1 MGASFLEDLN
11 PEQREAAAHVEGPL
25 LILAGAGSG
34 KTRVITHRIAH
45 LVRTEGVAPGEIL
58 AVTFTNKAAGEM
70 RRRLGELLGWA
81 AASAVWAS
89 TFHSAGVRILRRDG
103 HHLGLPPNLVVYDD
117 ADQRALVRRITR
129 QLGLDPSLY
138 PDRQLLSRIDKVKSG
153 GGGPGDLE
161 VSLFDPVGEK
171 ARVVFEHYQKA
182 LRAAGA
188 VDFGDLLVESVRLL
202 QEVPTVRERYQRELR
217 FVMVD
222 EFQDTSPVQYALI
235 RLLAGPRRNLVV
247 VGDDDQA
254 IYRWRGADIRNIL
267 SFERDYP
274 DAKVVRLER
283 NYRST
288 QVILDAAHAVIE
300 RNPSRKDKRLWTDR
314 DGGELLQVLQVSD
327 EQDEARLVA
336 ARLDALAERHP
347 RRELA
352 VFYRVNAQSR
362 VLEDALRAAR
372 IPYHVVR
379 GRSFYDRAEIK
390 DLTSYLRLSVNPRSD
405 ADVLRVINTPRRG
418 LGKKTVERLQS
429 AALSAGQSLFE
440 VLETGLDLSGVSA
453 AALKKLH
460 RFRDLVAGLHAQVI
474 ADRPPQDVVEAAIT
488 ESGYARA
495 LTDEGTEEAAERLA
509 NLQEMIAAAAAR
521 ADEGK
526 SLMDFLDEMAL
537 TGDADGG
544 AADEGDAVSLMTLHA
559 AKGLEFDGVVIVGME
574 ERTFPHGRAFQGFGG
589 LEEDEAQMAE
599 ERRLCYVGF
608 TRARQELVLTCAR
621 TRFLNGQRQVR
632 SPSRFLG
639 EIPPELVA
647 GVPVAPVWGTAS
659 ALGALGG
666 FGGPG
671 RRGGFD
677 DDLAEEP
684 ELGEEDGIVVDY
696 TFDQRP
702 AGEGGGV
709 VARGRQ
715 VRHRTFGTGE
725 IRSVDG
731 RGPQARLLVHFEG
744 VGTKKILARYVELI

>member
-1 MGASFLEDLN
+1 
-11 PEQREAAAHVEGPL
+11 
-25 LILAGAGSG
+25 
-34 KTRVITHRIAH
+34 
-45 LVRTEGVAPGEIL
+45 
-58 AVTFTNKAAGEM
+58 
-70 RRRLGELLGWA
+70 
-81 AASAVWAS
+81 
-89 TFHSAGVRILRRDG
+89 
-103 HHLGLPPNLVVYDD
+103 
-117 ADQRALVRRITR
+117 
-129 QLGLDPSLY
+129 
-138 PDRQLLSRIDKVKSG
+138 
-153 GGGPGDLE
+153 
-161 VSLFDPVGEK
+161 
-171 ARVVFEHYQKA
+171 
-182 LRAAGA
+182 
-188 VDFGDLLVESVRLL
+188 
-202 QEVPTVRERYQRELR
+202 
-217 FVMVD
+217 MVD

-235 RLLAGPRRNLVV
+235 RLLAGPRKNLVV

-267 SFERDYP
+267 SFERDHP

-300 RNPSRKDKRLWTDR
+300 RNRERKDKRLWTDR
-314 DGGELLQVLQVSD
+314 DGGELIQVLQVSD

-336 ARLDALAERHP
+336 ARLDDLAGRHP

-429 AALSAGQSLFE
+429 AALAAGTSLFE
-440 VLETGLDLSGVSA
+440 VLQTGLDLPEVSA

-460 RFRDLVAGLHAQVI
+460 RFRDLVAGLHAQVV

-495 LTDEGTEEAAERLA
+495 LTDEGTEEAAERLE
-509 NLQEMIAAAAAR
+509 NLQEMINAAAAR

-537 TGDADGG
+537 TGDADD
-544 AADEGDAVSLMTLHA
+544 ATDDGDAVSLMTLHA

-574 ERTFPHGRAFQGFGG
+574 ERTFPHGRAFQGFDGF
-589 LEEDEAQMAE
+589 EEDEAQMAE

-608 TRARQELVLTCAR
+608 TRARRELLLTCAR
-621 TRFLNGQRQVR
+621 TRFLHGQRQVR

-647 GVPVAPVWGTAS
+647 GVPVAPSWGTAQ
-659 ALGALGG
+659 GFGTQGG
-666 FGGPG
+666 FGATG
-671 RRGGFD
+671 RGDLD
-677 DDLAEEP
+677 DDLADEP

-696 TFDQRP
+696 AFDQRP

-709 VARGRQ
+709 AARGRR